1 MKSTEEWKGWKKNME
16 IDEKK
21 EMEALEEYIL
31 IEPQPRWKSWA
42 VWVSVLGALWTIANA
57 FGLPEKWGIQE
68 STFKTIVDAVGCI
81 LIGFGILNNP
91 TDRANF

>member
-1 MKSTEEWKGWKKNME
+1 ME
-16 IDEKK
+16 NNEN
-21 EMEALEEYIL
+21 EMNEYINENY
-31 IEPQPRWKSWA
+31 IVVDPQPRWKSWA

-57 FGLPEKWGIQE
+57 FGLPAKWGIEE
-68 STFKTIVDAVGCI
+68 STFKTVVDAIGCI